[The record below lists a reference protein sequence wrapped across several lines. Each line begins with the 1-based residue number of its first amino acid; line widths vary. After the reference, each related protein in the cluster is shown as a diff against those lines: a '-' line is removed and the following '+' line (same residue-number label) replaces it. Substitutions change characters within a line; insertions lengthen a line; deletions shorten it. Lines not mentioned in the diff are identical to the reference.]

1 MSTTTYISPEKALA
15 PASIAEKIIAGEQ
28 FKHFTDYQID
38 GDDVF
43 VMFRIN
49 AGSITVWGTGYTRQY
64 IGVDLFTAIR
74 THVLGLTSVTA
85 AKKAAFCDALPV
97 LEEDFE

>member
-1 MSTTTYISPEKALA
+1 MSTTTYISPEKALT
-15 PASIAEKIIAGEQ
+15 PASIAEKLIAGEQ

-43 VMFRIN
+43 IMFRLN

-64 IGVDLFTAIR
+64 IGVDLFVAIR
-74 THVLGLTSVTA
+74 THVLGLTSVGA
-85 AKKAAFCDALPV
+85 AKKIAFCDLLPV
-97 LEEDFE
+97 VSEDFD